1 MKKNLSRLCV
11 FCCIFFF
18 SCSNSIEK
26 ETCKTVENFFQ
37 AVYKNDFE
45 TVKQI
50 APFISNYSAEEQNI
64 LLQFFY
70 EMSKQ
75 KREISINSI
84 NDGIIFVNLDLYDK
98 SENKYLNQ
106 FRQSYILECVL
117 DENSNLILTEN
128 FRQKTLIQDFDAQEN

>member
-1 MKKNLSRLCV
+1 
-11 FCCIFFF
+11 
-18 SCSNSIEK
+18 
-26 ETCKTVENFFQ
+26 
-37 AVYKNDFE
+37 
-45 TVKQI
+45 
-50 APFISNYSAEEQNI
+50 
-64 LLQFFY
+64 
-70 EMSKQ
+70 MSKQ

-84 NDGIIFVNLDLYDK
+84 NDGIIFVNLDLYNK